1 MENWMIDK
9 MSRGMY
15 GKLDDR
21 SVRIENISNFLDDK
35 NEMQNQFRGQ
45 IMNKMDSA

>member
-1 MENWMIDK
+1 

-21 SVRIENISNFLDDK
+21 LSRGMYGKLDDRWLRIENISNFLDEE
-35 NEMQNQFRGQ
+35 NLNAES
-45 IMNKMDSA
+45 I